1 MNGEIAD
8 ITSTG
13 KKRRK
18 DRITLGQAI
27 FAVLLVALIDVFF
40 LIEAVTGQ
48 PLSYPILVFLLIAEA
63 IGAFAVAVRAVY
75 NALPKSIQK
84 ELKKL

>member
-1 MNGEIAD
+1 M
-8 ITSTG
+8 
-13 KKRRK
+13 
-18 DRITLGQAI
+18 
-27 FAVLLVALIDVFF
+27 ALIDVFF
-40 LIEAVTGQ
+40 VIEAVTGQ